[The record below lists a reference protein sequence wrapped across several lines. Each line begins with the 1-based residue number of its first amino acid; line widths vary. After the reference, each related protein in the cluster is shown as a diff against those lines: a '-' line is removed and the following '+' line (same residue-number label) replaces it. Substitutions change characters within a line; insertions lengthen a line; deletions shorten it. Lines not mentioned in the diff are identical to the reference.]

1 MKTHQLP
8 VIPWGWAWGAL
19 ALAYPW
25 SNAFMSVATGF
36 LGLAAIL
43 RAIRLAGAPR
53 SGEAQR
59 GLMWGGAALIL
70 LVAWSGFSCL
80 WGGGFETCLNDVRV
94 KLPLVAGGLAMVVM
108 AREAQV
114 PDGRVAD
121 TVLRLAVFS
130 AALATV
136 AVVVLD
142 LMDGGSTGGRQASRF
157 ISHIRF
163 GLWWAL
169 LLPWVLHRLGPTWKG
184 VGITGAVLAW
194 TWTQGLTGILAGVV
208 LLPWWWSGMGVFP
221 PQRSRVQS
229 WPAPAEVRRRGA
241 RLAMFGLPL
250 VAVGIW
256 ALPTALPD
264 GESLPERSAAGEAY
278 IHKMDRSVTENG
290 HHVWTEIAW
299 GELTTTWQQRSEVPV
314 DSIQGALVR
323 FLASKGAPKDREGV
337 LGLSSAEVAAIASGV
352 PSVVELTGNG
362 WNKRWNRFKYNWGD
376 WWDGRKTPDASIL
389 SRTVYFQAGVAAVKK
404 APIQTWLMGVG
415 TGAFEVQLANAYDR
429 EFPDWPLNSR
439 KRPHNQYLTLFLSLG
454 LVGVLLFLVAL
465 GSMWSCHPARPA
477 LLLLALSCFT
487 EDTLE
492 TQAGVTLAIVAFAWG
507 AFIPHRPAA

>member
-194 TWTQGLTGILAGVV
+194 TWTQGLTGILAGLV
-208 LLPWWWSGMGVFP
+208 LLHEPSSFCSVFNHLKARRTAPSVPTP
-221 PQRSRVQS
+221 PKR
-229 WPAPAEVRRRGA
+229 A
-241 RLAMFGLPL
+241 R
-250 VAVGIW
+250 
-256 ALPTALPD
+256 ALPRLP
-264 GESLPERSAAGEAY
+264 GLRLP
-278 IHKMDRSVTENG
+278 
-290 HHVWTEIAW
+290 
-299 GELTTTWQQRSEVPV
+299 
-314 DSIQGALVR
+314 
-323 FLASKGAPKDREGV
+323 
-337 LGLSSAEVAAIASGV
+337 
-352 PSVVELTGNG
+352 
-362 WNKRWNRFKYNWGD
+362 
-376 WWDGRKTPDASIL
+376 
-389 SRTVYFQAGVAAVKK
+389 
-404 APIQTWLMGVG
+404 
-415 TGAFEVQLANAYDR
+415 
-429 EFPDWPLNSR
+429 
-439 KRPHNQYLTLFLSLG
+439 
-454 LVGVLLFLVAL
+454 
-465 GSMWSCHPARPA
+465 
-477 LLLLALSCFT
+477 
-487 EDTLE
+487 
-492 TQAGVTLAIVAFAWG
+492 
-507 AFIPHRPAA
+507 